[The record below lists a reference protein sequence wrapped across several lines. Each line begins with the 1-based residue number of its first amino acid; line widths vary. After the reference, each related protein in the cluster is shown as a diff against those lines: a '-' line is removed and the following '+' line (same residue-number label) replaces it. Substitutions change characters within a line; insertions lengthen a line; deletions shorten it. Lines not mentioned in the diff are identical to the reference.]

1 MHMQGRCDTSQSPHS
16 HSGTHSCTPA
26 RSLCWVD
33 QLTFELALMP
43 LLLARCWMSFR
54 DIPSSSSRVHDM
66 ATLVLWLLCTQ
77 CGASINFGKLELADA
92 IVCNICDR

>member
-1 MHMQGRCDTSQSPHS
+1 MTLHNPAFTLTLKHTLV
-16 HSGTHSCTPA
+16 HTA

-66 ATLVLWLLCTQ
+66 ATLVLWLLCTLHE
-77 CGASINFGKLELADA
+77 AST
-92 IVCNICDR
+92 